1 MVILKSGLRQLV
13 YSGFLVPKRLV
24 VTLCKAPFWCN
35 ISYVALQ
42 LKLH

>member
-1 MVILKSGLRQLV
+1 MLILKSGLHQLV
-13 YSGFLVPKRLV
+13 YSGFLGEKGALV
-24 VTLCKAPFWCN
+24 GLCKASFWGN